1 MDKIGKYEIIDL
13 MGKGAMG
20 IVYKALDPDIDRE
33 VAIKTIRFDLI
44 SDDEEKNELMLRFI
58 REARAAGKLVHPNI
72 ITIYDVGKEKD
83 MTYIVMQ
90 CIEGPSLQNWITS
103 KKKFSA
109 PYIIKLM
116 LQLCDALNFA
126 HQNGIVHRDIK
137 PANILLDNS
146 GKPHICDFG
155 VAHVEMSTITQTGA
169 TIGTPSYMSPE
180 QVMGKKID
188 KRSDIFSLGAILYE
202 LLTGRRP
209 FEGESITTVIYKIV
223 NEEAVPLTQVRKEI
237 PQEFEQIMRKALAK
251 DPDERYSSCEELA
264 ADLKNITHFSDETL
278 AMTGIPESVLTV
290 QAPAKKRKK
299 IILPLTL
306 AGAVIVAGIGGFFLY
321 QKFGNKSS
329 SSEDSK
335 PILVENAP
343 PTSRSMPSVLEVF
356 ETESDKMVNSFNSG
370 NYSEVIRLAQSILAQ
385 DKQNEKA
392 LDYLAKARSKISE
405 SQIAN
410 FISAG
415 KRDYDNGNY
424 EQSKVNMEQA
434 LKINSK
440 SAEAKRYYDLA
451 DKALSE
457 EAIHQIVER
466 QSSAQEQKDLLAF
479 LSDIGPDALLAKM
492 RTDTMKLF
500 NNFDDINSRI
510 SSLSIQFIDNNHADV
525 SFSHLL
531 VAVEKKTGKKKV
543 IFEGKKTLT
552 MEKLDNTWKIL
563 VYR

>member
-1 MDKIGKYEIIDL
+1 MEKIGKYEIIEL
-13 MGKGAMG
+13 LGKGAMG

-44 SDDEEKNELMLRFI
+44 SDDEEKDELMLRFI
-58 REARAAGKLVHPNI
+58 REARAAGKLIHPNI

-90 CIEGPSLQNWITS
+90 CIQGPSLQNWIAS

-109 PYIIKLM
+109 LDITKLM

-126 HQNGIVHRDIK
+126 HESGIVHRDIK

-202 LLTGRRP
+202 FLTGRRP

-223 NEEAVPLTQVRKEI
+223 NEEAVPLTQVRKEL
-237 PQEFEQIMRKALAK
+237 PQEFEQIMKKALAK
-251 DPDERYSSCEELA
+251 DPDNRYGSCAELA
-264 ADLKNITHFSDETL
+264 ADLKKITHFSDETL
-278 AMTGIPESVLTV
+278 AMNGIPESTLTV
-290 QAPAKKRKK
+290 HAPVKKRKR
-299 IILPLTL
+299 IFLPLAL
-306 AGAVIVAGIGGFFLY
+306 AGAVIVIGIGGYFLY

-329 SSEDSK
+329 FSGEIK
-335 PILVENAP
+335 PTLVESTPFA
-343 PTSRSMPSVLEVF
+343 SRSMLSVLEVF
-356 ETESDKMVNSFNSG
+356 ETESDKLVKSYNSG
-370 NYSEVIRLAQSILAQ
+370 DYSEAIRIAQSILAQ
-385 DKQNEKA
+385 DKQNQEA
-392 LDYLAKARSKISE
+392 LNYLAKARGKMSE
-405 SQIAN
+405 SQIIKY
-410 FISAG
+410 ISAG

-424 EQSKVNMEQA
+424 EQSKINMEQA

-440 SAEAKRYYDLA
+440 NSEAQRYFDLA

-457 EAIHQIVER
+457 EAVRQIIER
-466 QSSAQEQKDLLAF
+466 QRKAEEQKDLLAF
-479 LSDIGPDALLAKM
+479 LSDIGPDALLAKK
-492 RTDTMKLF
+492 RTDAMQLF

-510 SSLSIQFIDNNHADV
+510 ADIAISFIDSNHADV

-531 VAVEKKTGKKKV
+531 VAVDKRTGNNKV

-552 MEKLDNTWKIL
+552 LEKLDNTWKIL

>member
-1 MDKIGKYEIIDL
+1 MEKIGKYEIIDL
-13 MGKGAMG
+13 LGKGAMG

-72 ITIYDVGKEKD
+72 ITIHDVGKEKD

-109 PYIIKLM
+109 PDIIKLM
-116 LQLCDALNFA
+116 LQLCDGLNFA

-188 KRSDIFSLGAILYE
+188 KRSDVFSLGAILYE

-209 FEGESITTVIYKIV
+209 FEGESITTVIYKIL
-223 NEEAVPLTQVRKEI
+223 NEEAVPLTQVRKEL
-237 PQEFEQIMRKALAK
+237 PLEFEQIMKKALAK
-251 DPDERYSSCEELA
+251 DPDDRYGSCAEMA
-264 ADLKNITHFSDETL
+264 ADLKKITHLSDETL
-278 AMTGIPESVLTV
+278 AMTGIQESAFAKQT
-290 QAPAKKRKK
+290 PAKKRKK
-299 IILPLTL
+299 FILPFAL
-306 AGAVIVAGIGGFFLY
+306 AGAVFVAGIGGFFLY
-321 QKFGNKSS
+321 QEFGNKSS
-329 SSEDSK
+329 SSEDIK
-335 PILVENAP
+335 PILAESAP
-343 PTSRSMPSVLEVF
+343 LVSRSMLSVLEVF
-356 ETESDKMVNSFNSG
+356 ETESDKLVKNYNSG
-370 NYSEVIRLAQSILAQ
+370 NYSEAIRIAQSILAQ
-385 DKQNEKA
+385 DKQNLEA
-392 LDYLAKARSKISE
+392 LDYLAKARGKMSE

-410 FISAG
+410 YISAG
-415 KRDYDNGNY
+415 KRDYENGNY
-424 EQSKVNMEQA
+424 EQSKINMEQA
-434 LKINSK
+434 LKINGK
-440 SAEAKRYYDLA
+440 SAEAQRYFDLA
-451 DKALSE
+451 DRAFSE
-457 EAIHQIVER
+457 EAIRKIVER
-466 QSSAQEQKDLLAF
+466 QRKAEEQKDLLAF
-479 LSDIGPDALLAKM
+479 LSDIGPDALLAKKKADAM
-492 RTDTMKLF
+492 QLF
-500 NNFDDINSRI
+500 NNYDDINSRI
-510 SSLSIQFIDNNHADV
+510 AGLTINFIDPNHADV

-531 VAVEKKTGKKKV
+531 VAVDKKTSMNKV
-543 IFEGKKTLT
+543 IFEGKKRLT
-552 MEKLDNTWKIL
+552 VEKLDNTWKIL

>member
-1 MDKIGKYEIIDL
+1 MEKIGKYEIIDL
-13 MGKGAMG
+13 LGKGAMG
-20 IVYKALDPDIDRE
+20 IVYKALDPDINRE

-44 SDDEEKNELMLRFI
+44 SDDEEKDELMLRFI
-58 REARAAGKLVHPNI
+58 REAQAAGKLVHPNI

-90 CIEGPSLQNWITS
+90 CIEGPSLQNWIAS
-103 KKKFSA
+103 KKNFSA
-109 PYIIKLM
+109 PHIIKII

-137 PANILLDNS
+137 PANILLDDS

-188 KRSDIFSLGAILYE
+188 KRSDVFSLGAILYE

-223 NEEAVPLTQVRKEI
+223 NEEAVPCTQIRKEL
-237 PQEFEQIMRKALAK
+237 PQEFEQIMKKALSK
-251 DPDERYSSCEELA
+251 DPDGRYGSCEEFA
-264 ADLKNITHFSDETL
+264 ADLKKITHFSDETL
-278 AMTGIPESVLTV
+278 AMTGISESALTV
-290 QAPAKKRKK
+290 QVPVKKRKNFF
-299 IILPLTL
+299 LPLAL
-306 AGAVIVAGIGGFFLY
+306 AGAVIVIGGYFLY

-329 SSEDSK
+329 SSEEIK
-335 PILVENAP
+335 PTLVESAP
-343 PTSRSMPSVLEVF
+343 LESRSMNPILEVL
-356 ETESDKMVNSFNSG
+356 ETESDKLVNSFNKG
-370 NYSEVIRLAQSILAQ
+370 NYAEAIRIAQSILAQ
-385 DKQNEKA
+385 DKQNEDA
-392 LDYLAKARSKISE
+392 LDYLAKARSKLSE
-405 SQIAN
+405 SQIVKY
-410 FISAG
+410 ITAG

-440 SAEAKRYYDLA
+440 SVEAKRYYDLA

-457 EAIHQIVER
+457 EAIRQIIER

-479 LSDIGPDALLAKM
+479 LSDIGPDALLAKK
-492 RTDTMKLF
+492 RTDAMQLF
-500 NNFDDINSRI
+500 NNYDNIKSRI
-510 SSLSIQFIDNNHADV
+510 ADLAISFIDSNHADV
-525 SFSHLL
+525 SFYHLL
-531 VAVEKKTGKKKV
+531 VAVDKKTGNSKV

-552 MEKLDNTWKIL
+552 LEKLDNTWEIL